1 MWCWAVLGNTLIK
14 ISDSSLPFVLKTT
27 GTSLVSRRFSM
38 KNNLTRNIQLFVGWM
53 LPLLMGIACYSNPK
67 EIDKQNSTEIV
78 ANDSSTI
85 FHLLAGR
92 KNQPISLA
100 ESSKTPIE
108 SAGHFG
114 AARRVE
120 GWSLPHLQH
129 HGLTGAVGQDAWN
142 ERCRSCL
149 YSGRLVDCYNPR
161 AFLFQSFQWDLLFSI
176 PICRLL

>member
-1 MWCWAVLGNTLIK
+1 
-14 ISDSSLPFVLKTT
+14 
-27 GTSLVSRRFSM
+27 
-38 KNNLTRNIQLFVGWM
+38 M

-108 SAGHFG
+108 SQVTLEPPAGLKAGLYRTYSTMVSQELLDKTLGTKG
-114 AARRVE
+114 AGRVYIQ
-120 GWSLPHLQH
+120 G
-129 HGLTGAVGQDAWN
+129 V
-142 ERCRSCL
+142 
-149 YSGRLVDCYNPR
+149 
-161 AFLFQSFQWDLLFSI
+161 
-176 PICRLL
+176 